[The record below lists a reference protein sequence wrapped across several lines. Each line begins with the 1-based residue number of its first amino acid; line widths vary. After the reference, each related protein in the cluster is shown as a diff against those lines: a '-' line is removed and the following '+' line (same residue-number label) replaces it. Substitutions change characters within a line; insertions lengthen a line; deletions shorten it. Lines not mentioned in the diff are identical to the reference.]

1 MKESI
6 GRRELHILSMIYEVW
21 KAIGGKRPCVLWK
34 YLNGMIECE
43 GVLTSALWY
52 SMESILERLR
62 WKVIREVK
70 ENRSVIEIEDM
81 EGLVNRAYG
90 SYYGDWLWK
99 FDSEDRKSVESY
111 VELLKRI
118 IRDIK
123 KEKLTSVTLRKIVC
137 YEIDRQ
143 REEIVSGE
151 YDRKI
156 ERIKSGIEQ
165 IKNIDVVV
173 ELNKRRFIEKIERV
187 KKSNE
192 RELKGLK

>member
-1 MKESI
+1 MKVSI
-6 GRRELHILSMIYEVW
+6 GRRELHILSIIYEVW
-21 KAIGGKRPCVLWK
+21 KASGGKRPCVLWK
-34 YLNGMIECE
+34 HLNGMIECE
-43 GVLTSALWY
+43 GVLMTALWY
-52 SMESILERLR
+52 SMESLLERLR

-123 KEKLTSVTLRKIVC
+123 KEKLMSVTLQKIVC
-137 YEIDRQ
+137 YEIDKQ
-143 REEIVSGE
+143 RKEIVSRE

-165 IKNIDVVV
+165 IENIDVVV
-173 ELNKRRFIEKIERV
+173 ELNKRLMIEKIERI

>member
-1 MKESI
+1 
-6 GRRELHILSMIYEVW
+6 
-21 KAIGGKRPCVLWK
+21 
-34 YLNGMIECE
+34 
-43 GVLTSALWY
+43 
-52 SMESILERLR
+52 
-62 WKVIREVK
+62 
-70 ENRSVIEIEDM
+70 M

-137 YEIDRQ
+137 YEIDKQ
-143 REEIVSGE
+143 RGEIVSGE

-173 ELNKRRFIEKIERV
+173 EVNKRRFIEKIERV

>member
-1 MKESI
+1 MKVSI
-6 GRRELHILSMIYEVW
+6 VLRELHILSMIYEVW
-21 KAIGGKRPCVLWK
+21 KASGGKRPCVLWK
-34 YLNGMIECE
+34 RLNGMIECE
-43 GVLTSALWY
+43 GVLIIALWY
-52 SMESILERLR
+52 SMESLLERLR
-62 WKVIREVK
+62 WKVIRDVK
-70 ENRSVIEIEDM
+70 ENRSVIVIEDM

-99 FDSEDRKSVESY
+99 FDNEDRKSVESY

-118 IRDIK
+118 IRDKK
-123 KEKLTSVTLRKIVC
+123 KEKLMSVTLQKIVC
-137 YEIDRQ
+137 YEIDKQ
-143 REEIVSGE
+143 RKEIVSRE

-165 IKNIDVVV
+165 IENIDVVV
-173 ELNKRRFIEKIERV
+173 ELNKRLMIEKIERI

>member
-1 MKESI
+1 MKVSI
-6 GRRELHILSMIYEVW
+6 GRRELHIISMIYEMW
-21 KAIGGKRPCVLWK
+21 KEGSGKGTCELREHTDSTC
-34 YLNGMIECE
+34 ECE
-43 GVLTSALWY
+43 GFVLNVSWY
-52 SMESILERLR
+52 IVDRILEKLR
-62 WKVIREVK
+62 WKVNREVK

-90 SYYGDWLWK
+90 SYHGDWLWK

-137 YEIDRQ
+137 YEIDKQ

-165 IKNIDVVV
+165 TKNIDVVV
-173 ELNKRRFIEKIERV
+173 ELNKRRFIEKIELV

>member
-1 MKESI
+1 
-6 GRRELHILSMIYEVW
+6 
-21 KAIGGKRPCVLWK
+21 
-34 YLNGMIECE
+34 
-43 GVLTSALWY
+43 
-52 SMESILERLR
+52 MESILERLR
-62 WKVIREVK
+62 WKVIRDVK
-70 ENRSVIEIEDM
+70 ENRSVIVIEDM

-99 FDSEDRKSVESY
+99 FDSENRKSVESY

-123 KEKLTSVTLRKIVC
+123 KEKLMSVTFQKIVC
-137 YEIDRQ
+137 YEIDKQ
-143 REEIVSGE
+143 RKEIVSRE

-165 IKNIDVVV
+165 IENIDVVV
-173 ELNKRRFIEKIERV
+173 ELNKRLMIEKIERI

>member
-34 YLNGMIECE
+34 HLNGMIECE

-137 YEIDRQ
+137 YEIDKQ